1 MTNEVQIWLNS
12 GAEVNEGL
20 RLLNKYAPNKHL
32 ARLVELN
39 SKFKHLL
46 IKALAPEHIVQ
57 VQEPPRPAPK
67 SFRSEWSFLK
77 DTTCPNE
84 LKILAADKITTY
96 HNYIEAH
103 EALFDCTTTQECY
116 EVAKKVVTNFIENNE
131 IYQELKFYKEH
142 KHILGKHH
150 SFKEQKRINELRK
163 LPLRELI
170 QKHENLKEAIWR
182 VNSEILKRDKPHLE
196 HKREIS
202 IKAKTA
208 ELAEID
214 RLIEQYG

>member
-39 SKFKHLL
+39 PKFKHLL
-46 IKALAPEHIVQ
+46 IKALAPEHIVL
-57 VQEPPRPAPK
+57 VQEPPKQTSK
-67 SFRSEWSFLK
+67 SFRTEWSFLREPS
-77 DTTCPNE
+77 CPNE
-84 LKILAADKITTY
+84 LKVLAADKITTY
-96 HNYIEAH
+96 CNYIEAH
-103 EALFDCTTTQECY
+103 DALFNCTTNQECY
-116 EVAKKVVTNFIENNE
+116 EVAKRVVNNFIENNE

-150 SFKEQKRINELRK
+150 SFNEQKRINELRK

-170 QKHENLKEAIWR
+170 QKQNNIKEAIWR
-182 VNSEILKRDKPHLE
+182 VNSEILKRNKPHLE
-196 HKREIS
+196 HKREVS
-202 IKAKTA
+202 IKAKIA
-208 ELAEID
+208 ELAEIE
-214 RLIEQYG
+214 RLIEQYE